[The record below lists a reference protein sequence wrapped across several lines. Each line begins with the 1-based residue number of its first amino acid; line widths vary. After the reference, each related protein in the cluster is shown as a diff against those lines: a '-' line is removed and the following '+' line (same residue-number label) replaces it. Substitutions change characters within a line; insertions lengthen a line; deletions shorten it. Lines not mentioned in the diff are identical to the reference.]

1 MINVVDVAKGK
12 TIKSKGIA
20 LTHKDQGYSA
30 NQRPVSLMMK
40 SDLAPEQ
47 ITADVVKAL
56 RQVTVEMSF
65 EEFLRKFF
73 GVWYS
78 DAELLAK
85 LLGFE
90 TEGEE
95 QARENPGDD
104 WIQTW
109 NLARQNELEE
119 QMSTISIAKSA
130 NEGKELSLPEQ
141 YDLIKLQASFEKGVQ
156 ELGITFDEES
166 KPENTQ
172 ETGVNKTTAPAAT
185 GKAPVENPIEKSKE
199 TSVSDTTETTVD
211 VTKSQA
217 FIDLQKQLDAYK
229 ARDAEAQEIIKA
241 QVELQK
247 AKAVEKAKAFSF
259 AGEADQTSLVD
270 FILKSENA
278 PVVTLL
284 EKAQT
289 RIAELEAE
297 KAEVVKQFGEKEH
310 GRDGAVTTN
319 DLADDAQA
327 RLNAR
332 IEKAKEK
339 ARSVETT
346 K

>member
-1 MINVVDVAKGK
+1 M
-12 TIKSKGIA
+12 
-20 LTHKDQGYSA
+20 
-30 NQRPVSLMMK
+30 
-40 SDLAPEQ
+40 
-47 ITADVVKAL
+47 
-56 RQVTVEMSF
+56 
-65 EEFLRKFF
+65 
-73 GVWYS
+73 
-78 DAELLAK
+78 
-85 LLGFE
+85 
-90 TEGEE
+90 
-95 QARENPGDD
+95 
-104 WIQTW
+104 
-109 NLARQNELEE
+109 
-119 QMSTISIAKSA
+119 
-130 NEGKELSLPEQ
+130 
-141 YDLIKLQASFEKGVQ
+141 
-156 ELGITFDEES
+156 
-166 KPENTQ
+166 
-172 ETGVNKTTAPAAT
+172 
-185 GKAPVENPIEKSKE
+185 
-199 TSVSDTTETTVD
+199 SDTTETTVD

-247 AKAVEKAKAFSF
+247 AKAVEKAKGFSF
-259 AGEADQTSLVD
+259 AGEADQTPLVD